1 MVLTRST
8 NMTTLKES
16 LRWSEVHL
24 KNAKTKTESAK
35 LEKKIKDTKEKIAK
49 LEAKKKGGRK
59 TRRTR
64 RH

>member
-1 MVLTRST
+1 
-8 NMTTLKES
+8 MTTLKET

-24 KNAKTKTESAK
+24 KNAKTKAESAK

-59 TRRTR
+59 TRRNR
-64 RH
+64 KY

>member
-1 MVLTRST
+1 
-8 NMTTLKES
+8 

-24 KNAKTKTESAK
+24 KNAKTKAESAK

-59 TRRTR
+59 TRRHTR
-64 RH
+64 KH

>member
-1 MVLTRST
+1 
-8 NMTTLKES
+8 MTTLKET

-24 KNAKTKTESAK
+24 KNAKTKTETAK

-59 TRRTR
+59 TRRNR
-64 RH
+64 KY

>member
-1 MVLTRST
+1 
-8 NMTTLKES
+8 MTTLKET

-24 KNAKTKTESAK
+24 KNAKTKTETAK

-59 TRRTR
+59 TRRHTR

>member
-8 NMTTLKES
+8 NMTTLKET